1 MLKYEANLQKFHN
14 FHDRYLTE
22 VFHFGKLIL
31 GVDCLYVEAIGDV
44 AFEEVVIIAD
54 DVDERDRL
62 LIRPHLKVMDKGLR
76 HDHSGVGLIYVIQQQ
91 HD

>member
-1 MLKYEANLQKFHN
+1 MLKHEANLQKFHN
-14 FHDRYLTE
+14 FHDRYLRE
-22 VFHFGKLIL
+22 VLYFGKLIL

-44 AFEEVVIIAD
+44 AFEEVVVVAD

-62 LIRPHLKVMDKGLR
+62 LIRSHMKVMDKGLR